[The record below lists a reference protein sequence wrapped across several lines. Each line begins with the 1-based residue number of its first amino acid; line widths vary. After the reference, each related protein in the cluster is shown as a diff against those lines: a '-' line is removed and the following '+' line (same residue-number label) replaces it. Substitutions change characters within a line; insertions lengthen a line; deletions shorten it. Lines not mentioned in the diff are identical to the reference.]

1 MKRAQSVE
9 VLSFQAEK
17 PPVLPSSF
25 FSVEAGLSPPPSESP
40 PPLPPRERDSPSVHG
55 VLSSAP
61 ALVNDLIIIADK
73 QPPPIPSSHPKP
85 APAPTATT
93 APLPSAAS
101 KPKIRPAS
109 SSSHSKT
116 ANQKQRS
123 STGVLFGVK
132 DKELPAP
139 DIVKETRK
147 LFESN
152 SSGGRRAGTK
162 AGVLTKSKSTSSLY
176 SRSPSRSNSVEKP
189 VTRPGPKPTSSS
201 RSGFSSS
208 PQRRPSSSP
217 ARPKLPSKTSSSSSG
232 VGRPAL
238 PAKPSHL
245 SPLVP
250 AKPSSVRSSIV
261 DRHLQKLTT
270 TPSTTA
276 TTKAAKSNYEKKST
290 GAFRAATTPAQTG
303 SNGGLVKASL
313 ANVIPSD
320 SPGLEQDAK
329 TRDLEHK
336 SIQLN
341 LRPINSEK
349 ETKKGTDDKGTK
361 RITSASIENIRN
373 SGNVVNFVFNDKS
386 SGVKTHLPGPG
397 APDPAKSSPPK
408 QVRERERLQ
417 LAILCQLECNRNIS
431 RHYWEIKCG
440 YLSDIYRNWFYH
452 LKLA

>member
-9 VLSFQAEK
+9 VLSFLAEK
-17 PPVLPSSF
+17 TPVLPSTF
-25 FSVEAGLSPPPSESP
+25 FSVDSGVSPPPSESP

-61 ALVNDLIIIADK
+61 ALVNDQIIIADK

-85 APAPTATT
+85 APATSKTSA
-93 APLPSAAS
+93 APLSSGAS
-101 KPKIRPAS
+101 KPKMRS
-109 SSSHSKT
+109 TGSNHSKT
-116 ANQKQRS
+116 GNQKQRS

-152 SSGGRRAGTK
+152 SSAGRRAGTRT
-162 AGVLTKSKSTSSLY
+162 GGLTKAKSTSSLY
-176 SRSPSRSNSVEKP
+176 SKSPSRSNSVEKA
-189 VTRPGPKPTSSS
+189 VARPATKPSGSG
-201 RSGFSSS
+201 RSGYSSS
-208 PQRRPSSSP
+208 PQRRPSTSP
-217 ARPKLPSKTSSSSSG
+217 ARPKLPSKTSSSSA
-232 VGRPAL
+232 VARPAL

-245 SPLVP
+245 SPMVNG
-250 AKPSSVRSSIV
+250 KPSSVRSSIV
-261 DRHLQKLTT
+261 ERHLQKVTPTT
-270 TPSTTA
+270 SA
-276 TTKAAKSNYEKKST
+276 ATKAVKSNYDKKST
-290 GAFRAATTPAQTG
+290 GALRAVAAPVQTG
-303 SNGGLVKASL
+303 SSNGGLVKASL

-386 SGVKTHLPGPG
+386 SGVKTHLPAG
-397 APDPAKSSPPK
+397 ASDSAKTSPPK
-408 QVRERERLQ
+408 QVRE
-417 LAILCQLECNRNIS
+417 ITGN
-431 RHYWEIKCG
+431 K
-440 YLSDIYRNWFYH
+440 
-452 LKLA
+452 

>member
-17 PPVLPSSF
+17 TPVLPLTF
-25 FSVEAGLSPPPSESP
+25 FSSDAVVSTPPSESP

-85 APAPTATT
+85 APQASAP
-93 APLPSAAS
+93 S
-101 KPKIRPAS
+101 KPKMRPTS
-109 SSSHSKT
+109 SSNLSKT

-152 SSGGRRAGTK
+152 SSGGRRAGAK
-162 AGVLTKSKSTSSLY
+162 AGGLTKSKSTSSLY

-189 VTRPGPKPTSSS
+189 VTRPGPKPSLSS
-201 RSGFSSS
+201 RSGPSSS
-208 PQRRPSSSP
+208 PQRRP
-217 ARPKLPSKTSSSSSG
+217 KLPSKPSSPSTA
-232 VGRPAL
+232 VARPAL

-250 AKPSSVRSSIV
+250 PSKPSSVRSAIV
-261 DRHLQKLTT
+261 DRHLQKQ
-270 TPSTTA
+270 TPT
-276 TTKAAKSNYEKKST
+276 TTKAVRSNYDKKST
-290 GAFRAATTPAQTG
+290 GAFRAGASPAQTG

-386 SGVKTHLPGPG
+386 SGVKTHLPS
-397 APDPAKSSPPK
+397 DQAKSSPPK
-408 QVRERERLQ
+408 QVRERER
-417 LAILCQLECNRNIS
+417 ERERN
-431 RHYWEIKCG
+431 YTTG
-440 YLSDIYRNWFYH
+440 NFLP
-452 LKLA
+452 A